1 MRDEIKSI
9 LRYFM
14 VATIPVVAAACAN
27 IGNPSGGAR
36 DEDPPIFMSASPGQG
51 ATNINVDKTRI
62 TLNFNELINV
72 KDSYSKV
79 VVSPPSRQVPRVSS
93 IGKKINVQFDSLQPN
108 TTYTIDF
115 SNAIEDN
122 NEGNKLE
129 GFAYT
134 FSTGP
139 TIDSL
144 RISGMVLDSRNLEP
158 RQGILVGVHENLE
171 DSAFTTLPLF
181 RIAKTDDKGRF
192 TIRGLKDK
200 EYNIFALDDKDN
212 DYLFANQEE
221 DMAFYPM
228 KVRPSSERVEATDTV
243 FNALGE
249 IDTITTRGRTR
260 FLPNDILLRTFNSL
274 KRPQYLTKYERIDS
288 TKVFFKFNTKM
299 ESLPEIT
306 ISNPKHMD
314 FKDVIL
320 ERNQTND
327 SLVYWLPEP
336 LVKTDSLTLAV
347 KYLRTDSVGALTEFA
362 DTLKFFTNRPRV
374 PKKKKDDKEKV
385 QPLNPEDS
393 VKMITLDVKFEA
405 STLDVNKPLEFTFA
419 TPLIQ
424 LDTTKFT
431 VEFTKDSVWRKVP
444 KPFRLTQRDSVSP
457 RNFRID
463 YPWDYDT
470 KYRVVADTLAAIGMY
485 GKPTRPISHEFSTK
499 KEEDYCSLTLK
510 ITGEDPELP
519 LFVELLTGSD
529 QIVRAE
535 PVVNGK
541 AIFKYLKPDKYYARL
556 IEDYNGNGMYD
567 TGDYDIMLQPD
578 LAYYYP
584 KAINI
589 KKNWDKEEDWD
600 VFATAIDLQKPDQ
613 VKKNK
618 PERKKHEQNQGTEEY
633 EDEEEIFDPTANPF
647 DPNNKTR
654 RKTGAY

>member
-1 MRDEIKSI
+1 MQSKIKVIFKYI
-9 LRYFM
+9 LL
-14 VATIPVVAAACAN
+14 AAIPVVAAACAN

-36 DEDPPIFMSASPGQG
+36 DEDPPIFVSASPAPG
-51 ATNINVDKTRI
+51 ATNINVDKTKI
-62 TLNFNELINV
+62 TLSFNELINV

-79 VVSPPSRQVPRVSS
+79 VVSPPSRQVPRVSAV
-93 IGKKINVQFDSLQPN
+93 GKRINVQFDSLQPN

-122 NEGNKLE
+122 NEGNQLE

-139 TIDSL
+139 TLDSL

-158 RQGILVGVHENLE
+158 KQGILVGVHENLE
-171 DSAFTTLPLF
+171 DSAFTKLPLF
-181 RIAKTDDKGRF
+181 RIAKTDDRGRF
-192 TIRGLKDK
+192 TIRGLQDK
-200 EYNIFALDDKDN
+200 EYRVFALDDKDN
-212 DYLFANQEE
+212 DYIFANQEE

-228 KVRPSSERVEATDTV
+228 TVRPSSERVEATDTV

-260 FLPNDILLRTFNSL
+260 YLPNDILLRTFNSL

-288 TKVFFKFNTKM
+288 TKVFLKFNTKM
-299 ESLPEIT
+299 ETLPQ
-306 ISNPKHMD
+306 ISVANPD
-314 FKDVIL
+314 GVEFKDVIL
-320 ERNQTND
+320 ESNLTND

-336 LVKTDSLTLAV
+336 LVRTDSLTLAV
-347 KYLRTDSVGALTEFA
+347 NYLRTDSVGALTEYA
-362 DTLKFFTNRPRV
+362 DTLKFFTNRPRA
-374 PKKKKDDKEKV
+374 PKKKKEEKV
-385 QPLNPEDS
+385 EPMNPLDS
-393 VKMITLDVKFEA
+393 IKLITLDVKFDA
-405 STLDVNKPLEFTFA
+405 TSLDVNKPLEFSFP
-419 TPLIQ
+419 TPLIS
-424 LDTTKFT
+424 LDTAKF
-431 VEFTKDSVWRKVP
+431 VLEFTKDSVWRKVP
-444 KPFRLTQRDSVSP
+444 KPMRLTPRDSVSP
-457 RNFRID
+457 RHFKIE

-470 KYRVVADTLAAIGMY
+470 KYRVVADTMAAISMY

-510 ITGEDPELP
+510 ISGEDPDLP
-519 LFVELLTGSD
+519 LFVELLTSSD

-535 PVVNGK
+535 PVVDGK
-541 AIFKYLKPDKYYARL
+541 VVFKYLKPDKYYARL
-556 IEDYNGNGMYD
+556 IEDYNGNGLYD
-567 TGDYDIMLQPD
+567 TGDYDLMLQPD

-584 KAINI
+584 KVINI

-618 PERKKHEQNQGTEEY
+618 PERKKHEQNQNNEEY